1 MDYRSDYILRLIE
14 QMGSAIRLAFER
26 FRGGGDADES
36 LGMIHDAI
44 GLAVDMDP
52 SLFLT
57 LAPQSMVSLVEI
69 SGFDDRLVGKMAE
82 ALMLEADILESRGL
96 LVEAGVRREQST
108 ALLHAIDPSW
118 AN

>member
-1 MDYRSDYILRLIE
+1 MDYRSDYVMRLIE
-14 QMGSAIRLAFER
+14 QMGAAIRLAFDR
-26 FRGGGDADES
+26 FREGGEPEES
-36 LGMIHDAI
+36 IEALHRAI

-52 SLFLT
+52 ALFLT

-69 SGFDDRLVGKMAE
+69 SGLDDRVVGKVAE
-82 ALMLEADILESRGL
+82 ALTLEADILDFDGWT
-96 LVEAGVRREQST
+96 VEAAVRREQST